1 MTSSREIVQ
10 LYRQI
15 LRYAKHYPSKKRSS
29 IITDIK
35 LTFHEDKALT
45 DATKID
51 SALQRARIGL
61 DELKQY
67 APEVMEAAGGE
78 DGSWSVSLRGNTI
91 PLDQSTDAIKGAR

>member
-1 MTSSREIVQ
+1 MPSSREIVQ

-15 LRYAKHYPSKKRSS
+15 LRYAKHYPSKKRTS
-29 IITDIK
+29 IIADIK

-51 SALQRARIGL
+51 NALQRARIGL

-67 APEVMEAAGGE
+67 APSVMDSAGD
-78 DGSWSVSLRGNTI
+78 DGSWSLSLRGNTI
-91 PLDQSTDAIKGAR
+91 PLDQSTDVLKGPR